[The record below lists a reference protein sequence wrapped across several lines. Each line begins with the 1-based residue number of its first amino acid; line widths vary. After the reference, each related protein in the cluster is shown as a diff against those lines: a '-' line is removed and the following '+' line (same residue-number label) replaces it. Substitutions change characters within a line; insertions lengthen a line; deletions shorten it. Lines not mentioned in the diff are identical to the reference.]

1 MVKIEVNWGSST
13 QGRAYD
19 VALSGIYQLNNVEE
33 HVKNYKPQILVLSGQ
48 PGTRRALVD
57 LGHLICKSS
66 SSLLVCG
73 NIVQVINVLEYTKYY
88 QIHFQY
94 YTGAVNR
101 KREGGS
107 IEAILRRIE
116 GIKSQ
121 RFL

>member
-1 MVKIEVNWGSST
+1 LIKIEVKWGSST

-33 HVKNYKPQILVLSGQ
+33 HVKNFKPQILVLSGQ
-48 PGTRRALVD
+48 PSSRRALVD

-73 NIVQVINVLEYTKYY
+73 NIIQVKGLLEFLANTK
-88 QIHFQY
+88 IHFHY
-94 YTGAVNR
+94 YIGTVNR

-116 GIKSQ
+116 GITSQ
-121 RFL
+121 RLL

>member
-1 MVKIEVNWGSST
+1 MIKIEVNWGSST

-48 PGTRRALVD
+48 PGSRRALVD

-73 NIVQVINVLEYTKYY
+73 NIIQVINELE
-88 QIHFQY
+88 H
-94 YTGAVNR
+94 TG
-101 KREGGS
+101 
-107 IEAILRRIE
+107 IL
-116 GIKSQ
+116 
-121 RFL
+121 